1 MLFRAVK
8 KGSMHKFLR
17 NAIFWEMAF
26 WLKTHLS
33 RHLGEKSWDE
43 INGSCRCLS
52 LSKFK
57 WCPPEVFYSLWGCH
71 YFLTK
76 KSWQPYP
83 PSQKS
88 SSWVNF
94 PKHLSLSLQEYL
106 LYLFAC
112 LKTIPDDSITCRVKC
127 KLSQLARC
135 ECKSESKIFAFYFV
149 SFSEGEKLTKRRG
162 LQKNWKK
169 VAPLSLPPC
178 PTTLPRPPLNGI
190 ANWLWFPPPLQV
202 KAEKNWTCS
211 KRQVRWCKV
220 EIQGVP
226 ASALSRVQTLCC
238 SVYFDFE

>member
-1 MLFRAVK
+1 
-8 KGSMHKFLR
+8 
-17 NAIFWEMAF
+17 MA
-26 WLKTHLS
+26 TLS
-33 RHLGEKSWDE
+33 
-43 INGSCRCLS
+43 
-52 LSKFK
+52 
-57 WCPPEVFYSLWGCH
+57 
-71 YFLTK
+71 
-76 KSWQPYP
+76 

-226 ASALSRVQTLCC
+226 ASALSRVRTLCC
-238 SVYFDFE
+238 SVDFDLENLWRQKHQYAVRLLSLLCGGHCYSEKKKIGSFKTVSVSFKMLFQTKNCKSYLHTKHKHHNLAKA